1 MKTKKLTLVEH
12 LQPVPTSVVG
22 ISALALI
29 AALGVVSLIFAA
41 YGIHPLKGYQTLF
54 KGAFGSWYALSET
67 LTRTIPL
74 LIVGSGLTLAF
85 QASTWNIG
93 AEGQILLGAC
103 AATWIALFSGLPP
116 TLIIPAMFLLGF
128 LAGGLWALL
137 PGYFKAKFSVNET
150 IVTLMLNYVA
160 SNIVLYLIHGPWKGK
175 SARGFA
181 YTDMFPKE
189 AWLNTISGTRIPILT
204 LALGFLV
211 ALACYIILRYTTFG
225 FRLRVSGQNPQTA
238 KLVGIK
244 QEMVTLWVMFLSGG
258 LSGVAGA
265 GEVGGIHHLLRHPS
279 HISLGYGYTA
289 IIVAWL
295 ARANPLAVPLSAF
308 LFGALMSGGDAL
320 KVSLGI
326 PFQMVH
332 VFNGL
337 IIFFLIAGERFMR
350 YGLKLTKNGE
360 VGM

>member
-1 MKTKKLTLVEH
+1 LKTKKLTLVEH
-12 LQPVPTSVVG
+12 LQPVPTSV
-22 ISALALI
+22 ISISILALI
-29 AALGVVSLIFAA
+29 AAFGIVSLIFIA
-41 YGIHPLKGYQTLF
+41 YGISPLDGYRTLF

-85 QASTWNIG
+85 QASLWNIG

-103 AATWIALFSGLPP
+103 AATWVALFSGLPSA
-116 TLIIPAMFLLGF
+116 LIIPTMFFLGF
-128 LAGGLWALL
+128 LAGGIWALL
-137 PGYFKAKFSVNET
+137 PGYLKARFSVNET

-160 SNIVLYLIHGPWKGK
+160 SNLVLYLIHGPWKGR

-189 AWLNTISGTRIPILT
+189 AWLGTISNTRIPILT
-204 LALGFLV
+204 LVFGFLA
-211 ALACYIILRYTTFG
+211 ALVCYIILRYTTFG

-244 QEMVTLWVMFLSGG
+244 QAMVTLWVMFLSGG
-258 LSGVAGA
+258 LSGMAGA
-265 GEVGGIHHLLRHPS
+265 GEVSGIHHLLRHPS

-350 YGLKLTKNGE
+350 YGLEIKEQE
-360 VGM
+360 VEI